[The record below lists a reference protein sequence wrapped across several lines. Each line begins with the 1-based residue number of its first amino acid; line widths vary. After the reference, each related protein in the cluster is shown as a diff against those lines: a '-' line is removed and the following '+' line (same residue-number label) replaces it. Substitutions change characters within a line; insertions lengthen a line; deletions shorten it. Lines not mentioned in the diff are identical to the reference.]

1 MKKNIVIIILLF
13 IVAILLAITII
24 RKGKSEIVKYSYFD
38 DDLIQVDNQSS
49 FEVKSN
55 IVDNE
60 NLLIYV
66 SSNYDKSILAVAEVI
81 FRDEDGETI
90 ASDSSS
96 LVVLNHSGQVF
107 TFYLPSLVG
116 EYAGNID
123 IVIKEQET
131 NQQIDFSLSDIKLE
145 ESHTITEEMNTNFTI
160 QIQNNSNF
168 LIQSFTGMMVGLKD
182 DKIVATTSFSSE
194 NLLANSSNTVNAMFY
209 FYTVNHETKVRD
221 YDELLMFPTYIE
233 IV

>member
-55 IVDNE
+55 IADNE

-66 SSNYDKSILAVAEVI
+66 SSNYDKSVLAVAEVI

-107 TFYLPSLVG
+107 TFYLSSLVG
-116 EYAGNID
+116 EYAGDID

-131 NQQIDFSLSDIKLE
+131 NQQIDFSLSDIKD
-145 ESHTITEEMNTNFTI
+145 
-160 QIQNNSNF
+160 
-168 LIQSFTGMMVGLKD
+168 GLK
-182 DKIVATTSFSSE
+182 
-194 NLLANSSNTVNAMFY
+194 
-209 FYTVNHETKVRD
+209 RQ
-221 YDELLMFPTYIE
+221 
-233 IV
+233 

>member
-1 MKKNIVIIILLF
+1 MF

-66 SSNYDKSILAVAEVI
+66 SSNYDKSVLAVAEVI

-107 TFYLPSLVG
+107 TFYLSSLVG
-116 EYAGNID
+116 EYAGDID
-123 IVIKEQET
+123 IVVKEQET
-131 NQQIDFSLSDIKLE
+131 NQQIDFSLSDIKD
-145 ESHTITEEMNTNFTI
+145 
-160 QIQNNSNF
+160 
-168 LIQSFTGMMVGLKD
+168 GLKD
-182 DKIVATTSFSSE
+182 
-194 NLLANSSNTVNAMFY
+194 SN
-209 FYTVNHETKVRD
+209 
-221 YDELLMFPTYIE
+221 
-233 IV
+233 

>member
-1 MKKNIVIIILLF
+1 MF

-38 DDLIQVDNQSS
+38 DDLLQVDNQSS

-66 SSNYDKSILAVAEVI
+66 SSNYDKSVLAVAEVI

-123 IVIKEQET
+123 IVTKEQET
-131 NQQIDFSLSDIKLE
+131 N
-145 ESHTITEEMNTNFTI
+145 
-160 QIQNNSNF
+160 
-168 LIQSFTGMMVGLKD
+168 
-182 DKIVATTSFSSE
+182 
-194 NLLANSSNTVNAMFY
+194 
-209 FYTVNHETKVRD
+209 
-221 YDELLMFPTYIE
+221 
-233 IV
+233 

>member
-1 MKKNIVIIILLF
+1 MLF
-13 IVAILLAITII
+13 ILAILLAITII

-66 SSNYDKSILAVAEVI
+66 SSNYDKSVFAVAEVI

-131 NQQIDFSLSDIKLE
+131 NQQIDFSLSDIKD
-145 ESHTITEEMNTNFTI
+145 
-160 QIQNNSNF
+160 
-168 LIQSFTGMMVGLKD
+168 GLK
-182 DKIVATTSFSSE
+182 
-194 NLLANSSNTVNAMFY
+194 
-209 FYTVNHETKVRD
+209 RQ
-221 YDELLMFPTYIE
+221 
-233 IV
+233 

>member
-1 MKKNIVIIILLF
+1 MLF

-66 SSNYDKSILAVAEVI
+66 SSNYDKSVLAVAEVI

-131 NQQIDFSLSDIKLE
+131 N
-145 ESHTITEEMNTNFTI
+145 
-160 QIQNNSNF
+160 
-168 LIQSFTGMMVGLKD
+168 
-182 DKIVATTSFSSE
+182 
-194 NLLANSSNTVNAMFY
+194 
-209 FYTVNHETKVRD
+209 
-221 YDELLMFPTYIE
+221 
-233 IV
+233 

>member
-1 MKKNIVIIILLF
+1 MF

-66 SSNYDKSILAVAEVI
+66 SSNYDKSVLAVAEVI

-107 TFYLPSLVG
+107 TFYLSSLVG
-116 EYAGNID
+116 EYAGDID

-131 NQQIDFSLSDIKLE
+131 NQQIDFSLSDIKD
-145 ESHTITEEMNTNFTI
+145 
-160 QIQNNSNF
+160 
-168 LIQSFTGMMVGLKD
+168 GLK
-182 DKIVATTSFSSE
+182 
-194 NLLANSSNTVNAMFY
+194 
-209 FYTVNHETKVRD
+209 RQ
-221 YDELLMFPTYIE
+221 
-233 IV
+233 

>member
-1 MKKNIVIIILLF
+1 MF

-24 RKGKSEIVKYSYFD
+24 RKGKSEIVKHSYFD

-55 IVDNE
+55 IADNE

-66 SSNYDKSILAVAEVI
+66 SSNYDKSVLAVAEVI

-107 TFYLPSLVG
+107 TFYLSSLVG
-116 EYAGNID
+116 EYAGDID

-131 NQQIDFSLSDIKLE
+131 NQQIDFSLSDIKD
-145 ESHTITEEMNTNFTI
+145 
-160 QIQNNSNF
+160 
-168 LIQSFTGMMVGLKD
+168 GLK
-182 DKIVATTSFSSE
+182 
-194 NLLANSSNTVNAMFY
+194 
-209 FYTVNHETKVRD
+209 RQ
-221 YDELLMFPTYIE
+221 
-233 IV
+233 

>member
-1 MKKNIVIIILLF
+1 MLF

-66 SSNYDKSILAVAEVI
+66 SSNYDKSVFAVAEVI

-107 TFYLPSLVG
+107 TFYLSSLVG

-131 NQQIDFSLSDIKLE
+131 N
-145 ESHTITEEMNTNFTI
+145 
-160 QIQNNSNF
+160 
-168 LIQSFTGMMVGLKD
+168 
-182 DKIVATTSFSSE
+182 
-194 NLLANSSNTVNAMFY
+194 
-209 FYTVNHETKVRD
+209 
-221 YDELLMFPTYIE
+221 
-233 IV
+233 

>member
-1 MKKNIVIIILLF
+1 MKKNIVIVILLF
-13 IVAILLAITII
+13 VVVTLFVITFI
-24 RKGKSEIVKYSYFD
+24 RKGNSEIVKYSYFD
-38 DDLIQVDNQSS
+38 DDLIRIDNQSS

-66 SSNYDKSILAVAEVI
+66 SSSYDKSVLAVAEVT
-81 FRDEDGETI
+81 FHDEDGKTI

-123 IVIKEQET
+123 IVLKEEET
-131 NQQIDFSLSDIKLE
+131 HQQLDFSTSNISLE
-145 ESHTITEEMNTNFTI
+145 ESHIITEDMNINFTI
-160 QIQNNSNF
+160 QIQNNSSTN
-168 LIQSFTGMMVGLKD
+168 IQSITGMIVGIKD
-182 DKIVATTSFSSE
+182 DKIVTATSFSSDT
-194 NLLANSSNTVNAMFY
+194 LLANSRNMVNAIFY
-209 FYTVNHETKVRD
+209 FYMDQYEIKSRD

-233 IV
+233 I

>member
-1 MKKNIVIIILLF
+1 MLF

-55 IVDNE
+55 IADNE

-66 SSNYDKSILAVAEVI
+66 SSNYDKSVLAVAEVI

-107 TFYLPSLVG
+107 TFYLSSLVG
-116 EYAGNID
+116 EYAGDID

-131 NQQIDFSLSDIKLE
+131 NQQINFSLSDIKD
-145 ESHTITEEMNTNFTI
+145 
-160 QIQNNSNF
+160 
-168 LIQSFTGMMVGLKD
+168 GLK
-182 DKIVATTSFSSE
+182 
-194 NLLANSSNTVNAMFY
+194 
-209 FYTVNHETKVRD
+209 RQ
-221 YDELLMFPTYIE
+221 
-233 IV
+233 

>member
-1 MKKNIVIIILLF
+1 MLF

-55 IVDNE
+55 IADNE

-66 SSNYDKSILAVAEVI
+66 SSNYDKSVLAVAEVI

-107 TFYLPSLVG
+107 TFYLSSLVG
-116 EYAGNID
+116 EYAGDID

-131 NQQIDFSLSDIKLE
+131 NQQIDFSLSDIKD
-145 ESHTITEEMNTNFTI
+145 
-160 QIQNNSNF
+160 
-168 LIQSFTGMMVGLKD
+168 GLKD
-182 DKIVATTSFSSE
+182 
-194 NLLANSSNTVNAMFY
+194 SN
-209 FYTVNHETKVRD
+209 
-221 YDELLMFPTYIE
+221 
-233 IV
+233 

>member
-1 MKKNIVIIILLF
+1 MLF

-55 IVDNE
+55 IADNE

-66 SSNYDKSILAVAEVI
+66 SSNYDKSVLAVAEVI

-107 TFYLPSLVG
+107 TFYLSSLVG
-116 EYAGNID
+116 EYAGDID

-131 NQQIDFSLSDIKLE
+131 N
-145 ESHTITEEMNTNFTI
+145 
-160 QIQNNSNF
+160 
-168 LIQSFTGMMVGLKD
+168 
-182 DKIVATTSFSSE
+182 
-194 NLLANSSNTVNAMFY
+194 
-209 FYTVNHETKVRD
+209 
-221 YDELLMFPTYIE
+221 
-233 IV
+233 

>member
-1 MKKNIVIIILLF
+1 MKKNIVIVILLLV
-13 IVAILLAITII
+13 VAILLAITII

-55 IVDNE
+55 IADNE

-66 SSNYDKSILAVAEVI
+66 SSNYDKSVLAVAEVI

-107 TFYLPSLVG
+107 TFYLSSLVG
-116 EYAGNID
+116 EYAGDID

-131 NQQIDFSLSDIKLE
+131 NQQIDFSLSDIKD
-145 ESHTITEEMNTNFTI
+145 
-160 QIQNNSNF
+160 
-168 LIQSFTGMMVGLKD
+168 GLK
-182 DKIVATTSFSSE
+182 
-194 NLLANSSNTVNAMFY
+194 
-209 FYTVNHETKVRD
+209 RQ
-221 YDELLMFPTYIE
+221 
-233 IV
+233 

>member
-1 MKKNIVIIILLF
+1 MF

-66 SSNYDKSILAVAEVI
+66 SSNYDKSVLAVAEVI

-123 IVIKEQET
+123 IVLKEEET
-131 NQQIDFSLSDIKLE
+131 HQQLDFSTSNISLE
-145 ESHTITEEMNTNFTI
+145 ESHIITEDMNINFTI
-160 QIQNNSNF
+160 QIQNNSSTN
-168 LIQSFTGMMVGLKD
+168 IQSITGMIVGIKD
-182 DKIVATTSFSSE
+182 DKIVTATSFSSDT
-194 NLLANSSNTVNAMFY
+194 LLANSRNMVNAIFY
-209 FYTVNHETKVRD
+209 FYMDQYEIKSRD
-221 YDELLMFPTYIE
+221 YDELLMLPTYIE
-233 IV
+233 I

>member
-55 IVDNE
+55 IADNE

-66 SSNYDKSILAVAEVI
+66 SSNYDKSVLAVAEVI

-107 TFYLPSLVG
+107 TFYLPSLAG

-131 NQQIDFSLSDIKLE
+131 NQQIDFSLSDIKD
-145 ESHTITEEMNTNFTI
+145 
-160 QIQNNSNF
+160 
-168 LIQSFTGMMVGLKD
+168 GLK
-182 DKIVATTSFSSE
+182 
-194 NLLANSSNTVNAMFY
+194 
-209 FYTVNHETKVRD
+209 RQ
-221 YDELLMFPTYIE
+221 
-233 IV
+233 

>member
-1 MKKNIVIIILLF
+1 MLF
-13 IVAILLAITII
+13 ILAILLAITII

-66 SSNYDKSILAVAEVI
+66 SSNYDKSVLAVAEVI

-131 NQQIDFSLSDIKLE
+131 N
-145 ESHTITEEMNTNFTI
+145 
-160 QIQNNSNF
+160 
-168 LIQSFTGMMVGLKD
+168 
-182 DKIVATTSFSSE
+182 
-194 NLLANSSNTVNAMFY
+194 
-209 FYTVNHETKVRD
+209 
-221 YDELLMFPTYIE
+221 
-233 IV
+233 

>member
-1 MKKNIVIIILLF
+1 MF

-38 DDLIQVDNQSS
+38 DALIQVDNQSS

-66 SSNYDKSILAVAEVI
+66 SSNYDKSVLAVAEVI

-107 TFYLPSLVG
+107 TFYLSSLVG
-116 EYAGNID
+116 EYAGDID

-131 NQQIDFSLSDIKLE
+131 NQQIDFSLSDIKD
-145 ESHTITEEMNTNFTI
+145 
-160 QIQNNSNF
+160 
-168 LIQSFTGMMVGLKD
+168 GLK
-182 DKIVATTSFSSE
+182 
-194 NLLANSSNTVNAMFY
+194 
-209 FYTVNHETKVRD
+209 RQ
-221 YDELLMFPTYIE
+221 
-233 IV
+233 

>member
-1 MKKNIVIIILLF
+1 MLF
-13 IVAILLAITII
+13 ILAILLAITII

-66 SSNYDKSILAVAEVI
+66 SSNYDKSVLVVAEVI

-107 TFYLPSLVG
+107 TFYLSSLVG
-116 EYAGNID
+116 EYAGDID

-131 NQQIDFSLSDIKLE
+131 NQQIDFSLSDIKD
-145 ESHTITEEMNTNFTI
+145 
-160 QIQNNSNF
+160 
-168 LIQSFTGMMVGLKD
+168 GLK
-182 DKIVATTSFSSE
+182 
-194 NLLANSSNTVNAMFY
+194 
-209 FYTVNHETKVRD
+209 RQ
-221 YDELLMFPTYIE
+221 
-233 IV
+233 

>member
-1 MKKNIVIIILLF
+1 MF

-24 RKGKSEIVKYSYFD
+24 RKRKSEIVKYSYFD

-55 IVDNE
+55 IADNE

-66 SSNYDKSILAVAEVI
+66 SSNYDKSVLAVAEVI

-107 TFYLPSLVG
+107 TFYLSSLVG
-116 EYAGNID
+116 EYAGDID

-131 NQQIDFSLSDIKLE
+131 NQQIDFSLSDIKD
-145 ESHTITEEMNTNFTI
+145 
-160 QIQNNSNF
+160 
-168 LIQSFTGMMVGLKD
+168 GLK
-182 DKIVATTSFSSE
+182 
-194 NLLANSSNTVNAMFY
+194 
-209 FYTVNHETKVRD
+209 RQ
-221 YDELLMFPTYIE
+221 
-233 IV
+233 

>member
-1 MKKNIVIIILLF
+1 MLF

-66 SSNYDKSILAVAEVI
+66 SSNYDKSVLAVAEVT
-81 FRDEDGETI
+81 FHDDTGKTI

-123 IVIKEQET
+123 IVLKEEET
-131 NQQIDFSLSDIKLE
+131 HQQLDFSTSNISLE
-145 ESHTITEEMNTNFTI
+145 ESHIITEDMNINFTI
-160 QIQNNSNF
+160 QIQNNSSTN
-168 LIQSFTGMMVGLKD
+168 IQSITGMIVGIKD
-182 DKIVATTSFSSE
+182 DKIVTATSFSSDT
-194 NLLANSSNTVNAMFY
+194 LLANSRNMVNAIFY
-209 FYTVNHETKVRD
+209 FYMDQYEIKSRD

-233 IV
+233 I

>member
-1 MKKNIVIIILLF
+1 MF

-66 SSNYDKSILAVAEVI
+66 SSNYDKSVLAVVEVI

-107 TFYLPSLVG
+107 TFYLSSLVG
-116 EYAGNID
+116 EYAGDID

-131 NQQIDFSLSDIKLE
+131 NQQIDFSLSDIKD
-145 ESHTITEEMNTNFTI
+145 
-160 QIQNNSNF
+160 
-168 LIQSFTGMMVGLKD
+168 GLK
-182 DKIVATTSFSSE
+182 
-194 NLLANSSNTVNAMFY
+194 
-209 FYTVNHETKVRD
+209 RQ
-221 YDELLMFPTYIE
+221 
-233 IV
+233 

>member
-1 MKKNIVIIILLF
+1 MLF

-66 SSNYDKSILAVAEVI
+66 SSNYDKSVLAVVEVI

-107 TFYLPSLVG
+107 TFYLSSLVG
-116 EYAGNID
+116 EYAGDID

-131 NQQIDFSLSDIKLE
+131 NQQIDFSLSDIKD
-145 ESHTITEEMNTNFTI
+145 
-160 QIQNNSNF
+160 
-168 LIQSFTGMMVGLKD
+168 GLKD
-182 DKIVATTSFSSE
+182 
-194 NLLANSSNTVNAMFY
+194 SN
-209 FYTVNHETKVRD
+209 
-221 YDELLMFPTYIE
+221 
-233 IV
+233 

>member
-1 MKKNIVIIILLF
+1 MLF

-116 EYAGNID
+116 KYAGNID
-123 IVIKEQET
+123 IVIREQET
-131 NQQIDFSLSDIKLE
+131 NQQTDFSTSDIKLK

-182 DKIVATTSFSSE
+182 DEIVAVDSFSS
-194 NLLANSSNTVNAMFY
+194 NNILANSSNTSSAVFY
-209 FYTVNHETKVRD
+209 FNTENQGIMSRD
-221 YDELLMFPTYIE
+221 YDTLLMFPVYIE
-233 IV
+233 I

>member
-1 MKKNIVIIILLF
+1 MKKNIVIVILLLVVVTLF
-13 IVAILLAITII
+13 VITFI
-24 RKGKSEIVKYSYFD
+24 RKGNSEIVKYSYFD
-38 DDLIQVDNQSS
+38 DDLIRIDNQSS

-66 SSNYDKSILAVAEVI
+66 SSSYDKSVLAVAEVT
-81 FRDEDGETI
+81 FHDEGGKTI

-96 LVVLNHSGQVF
+96 LVILNHSGQVF

-123 IVIKEQET
+123 IVLKEEET
-131 NQQIDFSLSDIKLE
+131 HQQLDFSTSNISLE
-145 ESHTITEEMNTNFTI
+145 ESHIITEDMNTNFTI
-160 QIQNNSNF
+160 QIQNNSSTN
-168 LIQSFTGMMVGLKD
+168 IQSITGMMVGIKD
-182 DKIVATTSFSSE
+182 DKIVAATSFSSDT
-194 NLLANSSNTVNAMFY
+194 LLANSRNMANAIFY
-209 FYTVNHETKVRD
+209 FYMDQYEIKSRD

-233 IV
+233 I

>member
-1 MKKNIVIIILLF
+1 MF

-66 SSNYDKSILAVAEVI
+66 SSNYDKSVLAVVEVI

-107 TFYLPSLVG
+107 TFYLSSLVG
-116 EYAGNID
+116 EYAGDID

-131 NQQIDFSLSDIKLE
+131 NQQIDFSLSDIKD
-145 ESHTITEEMNTNFTI
+145 
-160 QIQNNSNF
+160 
-168 LIQSFTGMMVGLKD
+168 GLKD
-182 DKIVATTSFSSE
+182 
-194 NLLANSSNTVNAMFY
+194 SN
-209 FYTVNHETKVRD
+209 
-221 YDELLMFPTYIE
+221 
-233 IV
+233 

>member
-1 MKKNIVIIILLF
+1 MLF

-55 IVDNE
+55 IADNE

-66 SSNYDKSILAVAEVI
+66 SSNYDKSVLAVAEVI

-107 TFYLPSLVG
+107 TFYLSSLVG
-116 EYAGNID
+116 EYAGDID
-123 IVIKEQET
+123 IVVKEQET
-131 NQQIDFSLSDIKLE
+131 NQQIDFSLSDIKD
-145 ESHTITEEMNTNFTI
+145 
-160 QIQNNSNF
+160 
-168 LIQSFTGMMVGLKD
+168 GLK
-182 DKIVATTSFSSE
+182 
-194 NLLANSSNTVNAMFY
+194 
-209 FYTVNHETKVRD
+209 RQ
-221 YDELLMFPTYIE
+221 
-233 IV
+233 

>member
-1 MKKNIVIIILLF
+1 MLF

-66 SSNYDKSILAVAEVI
+66 SSNYDKSVLAVAEVI

-107 TFYLPSLVG
+107 TFYLSSLVG
-116 EYAGNID
+116 EYAGDID

-131 NQQIDFSLSDIKLE
+131 NQQIDFSLSDIKD
-145 ESHTITEEMNTNFTI
+145 
-160 QIQNNSNF
+160 
-168 LIQSFTGMMVGLKD
+168 GLK
-182 DKIVATTSFSSE
+182 
-194 NLLANSSNTVNAMFY
+194 
-209 FYTVNHETKVRD
+209 RQ
-221 YDELLMFPTYIE
+221 
-233 IV
+233 

>member
-66 SSNYDKSILAVAEVI
+66 SSNYDKSVLAVAEVI

-131 NQQIDFSLSDIKLE
+131 N
-145 ESHTITEEMNTNFTI
+145 
-160 QIQNNSNF
+160 
-168 LIQSFTGMMVGLKD
+168 
-182 DKIVATTSFSSE
+182 
-194 NLLANSSNTVNAMFY
+194 
-209 FYTVNHETKVRD
+209 
-221 YDELLMFPTYIE
+221 
-233 IV
+233 

>member
-66 SSNYDKSILAVAEVI
+66 SSNYDKSVLAVAEVI

-107 TFYLPSLVG
+107 TFYLSSLVG
-116 EYAGNID
+116 EYAGDID

-131 NQQIDFSLSDIKLE
+131 NQQIDFSLSDIKD
-145 ESHTITEEMNTNFTI
+145 
-160 QIQNNSNF
+160 
-168 LIQSFTGMMVGLKD
+168 GLK
-182 DKIVATTSFSSE
+182 
-194 NLLANSSNTVNAMFY
+194 
-209 FYTVNHETKVRD
+209 RQ
-221 YDELLMFPTYIE
+221 
-233 IV
+233 

>member
-1 MKKNIVIIILLF
+1 MF

-55 IVDNE
+55 IADNE

-66 SSNYDKSILAVAEVI
+66 SSNYDKSVLAVAEVI

-107 TFYLPSLVG
+107 TFYLSSLVG
-116 EYAGNID
+116 EYAGDID
-123 IVIKEQET
+123 IVVKEQET
-131 NQQIDFSLSDIKLE
+131 NQQIDFSLSDIKD
-145 ESHTITEEMNTNFTI
+145 
-160 QIQNNSNF
+160 
-168 LIQSFTGMMVGLKD
+168 GLK
-182 DKIVATTSFSSE
+182 
-194 NLLANSSNTVNAMFY
+194 
-209 FYTVNHETKVRD
+209 RQ
-221 YDELLMFPTYIE
+221 
-233 IV
+233 

>member
-1 MKKNIVIIILLF
+1 MF

-55 IVDNE
+55 IADNE

-66 SSNYDKSILAVAEVI
+66 SSNYDKSVLAVVEVI

-107 TFYLPSLVG
+107 TFYLSSLVG
-116 EYAGNID
+116 EYAGDID

-131 NQQIDFSLSDIKLE
+131 NQQIDFSLSDIKD
-145 ESHTITEEMNTNFTI
+145 
-160 QIQNNSNF
+160 
-168 LIQSFTGMMVGLKD
+168 GLK
-182 DKIVATTSFSSE
+182 
-194 NLLANSSNTVNAMFY
+194 
-209 FYTVNHETKVRD
+209 RQ
-221 YDELLMFPTYIE
+221 
-233 IV
+233 

>member
-1 MKKNIVIIILLF
+1 MLF

-55 IVDNE
+55 IADNE

-66 SSNYDKSILAVAEVI
+66 SSNYDKSVLAVAEVI

-107 TFYLPSLVG
+107 TFYLSSLVG
-116 EYAGNID
+116 EYAGDID

-131 NQQIDFSLSDIKLE
+131 NQQIDFSLSDIKD
-145 ESHTITEEMNTNFTI
+145 
-160 QIQNNSNF
+160 
-168 LIQSFTGMMVGLKD
+168 GLK
-182 DKIVATTSFSSE
+182 
-194 NLLANSSNTVNAMFY
+194 
-209 FYTVNHETKVRD
+209 RQ
-221 YDELLMFPTYIE
+221 
-233 IV
+233 

>member
-1 MKKNIVIIILLF
+1 MLF

-55 IVDNE
+55 IADNE

-66 SSNYDKSILAVAEVI
+66 SSNYDKSVLAVAEVI

-96 LVVLNHSGQVF
+96 LVVLNHSDQVF

-123 IVIKEQET
+123 IVLKEEET
-131 NQQIDFSLSDIKLE
+131 HQQLDFSTSNISLE
-145 ESHTITEEMNTNFTI
+145 ESHIITEDMNINFTI
-160 QIQNNSNF
+160 QIQNNSSTN
-168 LIQSFTGMMVGLKD
+168 IQSITGMIVGIKD
-182 DKIVATTSFSSE
+182 DKIVTATSFSSDT
-194 NLLANSSNTVNAMFY
+194 LLANSRNMVNAIFY
-209 FYTVNHETKVRD
+209 FYMDQYEIKSRD

-233 IV
+233 I

>member
-1 MKKNIVIIILLF
+1 MF

-55 IVDNE
+55 IADNE

-66 SSNYDKSILAVAEVI
+66 SSNYDKSVLAVAEVI

-131 NQQIDFSLSDIKLE
+131 NQQIDFSLSDIKD
-145 ESHTITEEMNTNFTI
+145 
-160 QIQNNSNF
+160 
-168 LIQSFTGMMVGLKD
+168 GLKD
-182 DKIVATTSFSSE
+182 
-194 NLLANSSNTVNAMFY
+194 SN
-209 FYTVNHETKVRD
+209 
-221 YDELLMFPTYIE
+221 
-233 IV
+233 

>member
-1 MKKNIVIIILLF
+1 MF

-38 DDLIQVDNQSS
+38 DDLLQVDNQSS

-66 SSNYDKSILAVAEVI
+66 SSNYDKSVLAVAEVI

-131 NQQIDFSLSDIKLE
+131 NQQIDFSLSDIKD
-145 ESHTITEEMNTNFTI
+145 
-160 QIQNNSNF
+160 
-168 LIQSFTGMMVGLKD
+168 GLK
-182 DKIVATTSFSSE
+182 
-194 NLLANSSNTVNAMFY
+194 
-209 FYTVNHETKVRD
+209 RQ
-221 YDELLMFPTYIE
+221 
-233 IV
+233 

>member
-1 MKKNIVIIILLF
+1 MF

-55 IVDNE
+55 IADNE

-66 SSNYDKSILAVAEVI
+66 SSNYDKSVLAVAEVI

-107 TFYLPSLVG
+107 TFYLSSLVG
-116 EYAGNID
+116 EYAGDID

-131 NQQIDFSLSDIKLE
+131 NQQIDFSLSDIKD
-145 ESHTITEEMNTNFTI
+145 
-160 QIQNNSNF
+160 
-168 LIQSFTGMMVGLKD
+168 GLK
-182 DKIVATTSFSSE
+182 
-194 NLLANSSNTVNAMFY
+194 
-209 FYTVNHETKVRD
+209 RQ
-221 YDELLMFPTYIE
+221 
-233 IV
+233 

>member
-1 MKKNIVIIILLF
+1 MF

-55 IVDNE
+55 IADNE

-66 SSNYDKSILAVAEVI
+66 SSNYDKSVLAVAEVI

-96 LVVLNHSGQVF
+96 LVVLNHSDQVF

-123 IVIKEQET
+123 IVLKEEET
-131 NQQIDFSLSDIKLE
+131 HQQLDFSTSNISLE
-145 ESHTITEEMNTNFTI
+145 ESHIITEDMNINFTI
-160 QIQNNSNF
+160 QIQNNSSTN
-168 LIQSFTGMMVGLKD
+168 IQSITGMIVGIKD
-182 DKIVATTSFSSE
+182 DKIVTATSFSSDT
-194 NLLANSSNTVNAMFY
+194 LLANSRNMVNAIFY
-209 FYTVNHETKVRD
+209 FYMDQYEIKSRD

-233 IV
+233 I

>member
-1 MKKNIVIIILLF
+1 LLF

-66 SSNYDKSILAVAEVI
+66 SSNYDKSVLAVAEVI

-107 TFYLPSLVG
+107 TFYLSSLVG
-116 EYAGNID
+116 EYAGDID

-131 NQQIDFSLSDIKLE
+131 NQQIDFSLSDIKD
-145 ESHTITEEMNTNFTI
+145 
-160 QIQNNSNF
+160 
-168 LIQSFTGMMVGLKD
+168 GLK
-182 DKIVATTSFSSE
+182 
-194 NLLANSSNTVNAMFY
+194 
-209 FYTVNHETKVRD
+209 RQ
-221 YDELLMFPTYIE
+221 
-233 IV
+233 

>member
-1 MKKNIVIIILLF
+1 MF

-66 SSNYDKSILAVAEVI
+66 SSNYDKSVLAVAEVI

-107 TFYLPSLVG
+107 TFYLSSLVG
-116 EYAGNID
+116 EYAGDID

-131 NQQIDFSLSDIKLE
+131 NQQIDFSLSDIKD
-145 ESHTITEEMNTNFTI
+145 
-160 QIQNNSNF
+160 
-168 LIQSFTGMMVGLKD
+168 GLKD
-182 DKIVATTSFSSE
+182 
-194 NLLANSSNTVNAMFY
+194 SN
-209 FYTVNHETKVRD
+209 
-221 YDELLMFPTYIE
+221 
-233 IV
+233 